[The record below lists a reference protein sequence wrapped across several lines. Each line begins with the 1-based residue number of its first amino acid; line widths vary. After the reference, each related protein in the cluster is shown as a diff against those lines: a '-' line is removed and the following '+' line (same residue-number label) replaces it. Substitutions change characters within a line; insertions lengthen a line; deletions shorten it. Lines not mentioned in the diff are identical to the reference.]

1 MDQTSWRFPMPIGT
15 CPTKLFLGMLNNSKR
30 VALEMEAGIGPE
42 ILFIP
47 MPNCWRLGS
56 VKNMLEGREPL
67 NWLAPAEKK
76 DRDDRLKSVEG
87 SIPDSLL
94 SAIEI
99 KVKFLRWPSSSGT
112 FPSKLL
118 RPKARPRRD
127 ENFHMNEGIP
137 PVKLF
142 IPIDKSYS
150 LVRKLSSMGILPT
163 SLFPDK
169 LNLLSSEQLDKLVQ
183 GSDPLMPEAACDSM
197 PLAKPAEKGK

>member
-1 MDQTSWRFPMPIGT
+1 MCVPIGT

-30 VALEMEAGIGPE
+30 VAFEMEAGIGPE

-56 VKNMLEGREPL
+56 VRNMLEGREPL

-76 DRDDRLKSVEG
+76 VRDGILNSVEG

-99 KVKFLRWPSSSGT
+99 WVKFMRWPNSSGT

-118 RPKARPRRD
+118 TPKERKLRD
-127 ENFHMNEGIP
+127 ERFPIDAGISL
-137 PVKLF
+137 VNKLF
-142 IPIDKSYS
+142 IAIYRSSS
-150 LVRKLSSMGILPT
+150 LARNPSSIGIFPT

-169 LNLLSSEQLDKLVQ
+169 LNPLSSEQLDKLV
-183 GSDPLMPEAACDSM
+183 GI
-197 PLAKPAEKGK
+197 